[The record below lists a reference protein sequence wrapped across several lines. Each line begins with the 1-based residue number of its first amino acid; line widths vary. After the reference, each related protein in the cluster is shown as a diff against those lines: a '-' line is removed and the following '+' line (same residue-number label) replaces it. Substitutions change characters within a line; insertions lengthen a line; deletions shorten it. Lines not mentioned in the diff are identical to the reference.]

1 VPLGTVKTRMAA
13 GMRKMKEA
21 LQDAG
26 TEEHPWT
33 RQ

>member
-1 VPLGTVKTRMAA
+1 MAA

>member
-1 VPLGTVKTRMAA
+1 MAA

-21 LQDAG
+21 LQEAG

-33 RQ
+33 RR

>member
-1 VPLGTVKTRMAA
+1 VKTRMAA
-13 GMRKMKEA
+13 GMRKMRAA

-26 TEEHPWT
+26 TEEQPWT

>member
-1 VPLGTVKTRMAA
+1 MAA
-13 GMRKMKEA
+13 GMRKLKEA

-26 TEEHPWT
+26 REEPHPWT